1 MNALLIAAHGS
12 RRRQSN
18 EEIKALALSVS
29 NKATSYD
36 LVDCAFLELCSPDI
50 YSGAQQLIERGVTN
64 ITVLPYFLVAGQHV
78 AVDIPAEIKRIEQAF
93 PQITLTVLPY
103 FGSSETMV
111 ENIVSQS
118 LAQQ

>member
-78 AVDIPAEIKRIEQAF
+78 AVDIPAEIKRID
-93 PQITLTVLPY
+93 LTVLPY